1 MRILKERLYTE
12 EELGN
17 LEQREY
23 GLLRRVK
30 ATVGR
35 ARRNIAKKLEEK
47 IDKNLSEFE
56 KAEYRADRHEHRK
69 APIGSY
75 RALEQIRRDVRR
87 EQPDVYFTN
96 KLCNKGAND
105 GRGSF
110 YESRKHGAFYVNR
123 KDITKEGEKNLGI
136 PKYANHMIFT
146 GGNSP
151 DAGAAL
157 HEVGHM
163 RRDLGKEGAIAKFI
177 NEKSKPKELN
187 PMNLMYL
194 THGNG
199 KLTKETRSI
208 NRGGIV
214 NNVKD
219 ISHYISRWLEERGAN
234 KYADRELKRLLKE
247 GKISKEIYDR
257 GIESAKVSMDTYTPS
272 TKVDILSSL
281 KNTIDIPSRR
291 GVFDLDR
298 FKD

>member
-35 ARRNIAKKLEEK
+35 ARRNIAKKIEEK
-47 IDKNLSEFE
+47 IDKNL
-56 KAEYRADRHEHRK
+56 AELDKTEREIEYSKYRK
-69 APIGSY
+69 SPKGSY
-75 RALEQIRRDVRR
+75 RAVEQIRKDVRK
-87 EQPDVYFTN
+87 EQPDVYITN
-96 KLCNKGAND
+96 KTRNKGVNGAFYG
-105 GRGSF
+105 GRDNG
-110 YESRKHGAFYVNR
+110 GFYVNR
-123 KDITKEGEKNLGI
+123 KNIYSKEGEKKLGI
-136 PKYANHMIFT
+136 PKYANHMIFN
-146 GGNSP
+146 GKNP
-151 DAGAAL
+151 DVGTTL

-163 RRDLGKEGAIAKFI
+163 RRALGKEGAIAKFI
-177 NEKSKPKELN
+177 SKKSMSKELN
-187 PMNLMYL
+187 PENLPMNQILL
-194 THGNG
+194 SHGF
-199 KLTKETRSI
+199 KMPVETRSI

-219 ISHYISRWLEERGAN
+219 ISNYASKWLEERGAN
-234 KYADRELKRLLKE
+234 KYANKELNRLFKE
-247 GKISKEIYDR
+247 GKISKEIYDM
-257 GIESAKVSMDTYTPS
+257 GIKGTKLSMDTYTPA
-272 TKVDILSSL
+272 TKVNILSSL